1 MLFLSTPG
9 NYHCCLFQDLHLIYS
24 LLDDSM
30 RFSSFLV
37 EFEVTKEELFI
48 ILGFVYFYLLLWNW
62 KWSTTVERKCDGLL
76 ICQE

>member
-1 MLFLSTPG
+1 
-9 NYHCCLFQDLHLIYS
+9 
-24 LLDDSM
+24 M

-48 ILGFVYFYLLLWNW
+48 ILGFGYFYLMLWNW
-62 KWSTTVERKCDGLL
+62 KWSIAVEPKCDELL